1 MRQPYETLSA
11 RARSG
16 ETALPRTL
24 LEACGRQRNAK
35 RIFETATSRPVK
47 TFPSQVLRGNL
58 SRTPVVRRNKEKKAW
73 IWGNLAL
80 LRHRSISA
88 LTWLHI
94 SPAQTRTRLCGSHLG
109 QTYEAPRAVQTT
121 FLGVQAL
128 DMSSSRKDDAS

>member
-35 RIFETATSRPVK
+35 RISETATSRPVK
-47 TFPSQVLRGNL
+47 NFPGQVLRGNP
-58 SRTPVVRRNKEKKAW
+58 SRTLRYQTERRE
-73 IWGNLAL
+73 ISLNLAL

-94 SPAQTRTRLCGSHLG
+94 SPAQTRTRLRGFSFRTNTWSSMRRSDQISRGPGIGC
-109 QTYEAPRAVQTT
+109 
-121 FLGVQAL
+121 QAL
-128 DMSSSRKDDAS
+128 EQDDAS